1 MMNRK
6 IDREQL
12 NAQTTAFGFVTMV
25 DQFDLDDESS
35 EENSGRLF
43 LVDKEDRPKV
53 IEALRLL
60 RDTLKNNLQLRKA
73 ILSQDKKQVSGQ
85 LRNEKAFVLDSITH
99 KMYFPV
105 QGK

>member
-1 MMNRK
+1 
-6 IDREQL
+6 
-12 NAQTTAFGFVTMV
+12 MV

-60 RDTLKNNLQLRKA
+60 RDTLKNNL
-73 ILSQDKKQVSGQ
+73 
-85 LRNEKAFVLDSITH
+85 
-99 KMYFPV
+99 
-105 QGK
+105 